1 MDHYLSRQYENRD
14 MATLLR
20 FASEATAVRLPGL
33 TYWNPGD
40 VAWQLGMFPP
50 GADLSGHV
58 RMWEGAS
65 GVVALA
71 IFEPPL
77 HFAFDL
83 HPRLGLDTS
92 LADDVLS
99 WVEQRRRGIVVGG
112 GAVPVAYQMLGEST
126 LSTEVLESDAAR
138 ISFLEIR
145 GYVRVERHSV
155 RYSRDLDEPV
165 GLAALPKGMRFRHVT
180 DDDIEARAELHRDAW
195 SVWGASSFSESRYR
209 RLRANPVYDQT
220 LDIVLESADGNLLS
234 YCICWFD
241 RENGIGHFE
250 PVGTRPAFA
259 GQGLGRALVMEGL
272 RRLKER
278 GAHTALIGTASVN
291 EPALR
296 TYAACG
302 FKLVERQYYYSRLIG
317 P

>member
-1 MDHYLSRQYENRD
+1 M
-14 MATLLR
+14 
-20 FASEATAVRLPGL
+20 RLPGP
-33 TYWNPGD
+33 YWNPGD
-40 VAWQLGMFPP
+40 VAGNGHVPP

-180 DDDIEARAELHRDAW
+180 DDDIEARAELHAW

-220 LDIVLESADGNLLS
+220 LDIVLESAEATFS
-234 YCICWFD
+234 
-241 RENGIGHFE
+241 
-250 PVGTRPAFA
+250 A
-259 GQGLGRALVMEGL
+259 
-272 RRLKER
+272 
-278 GAHTALIGTASVN
+278 TASAGSTGRTVSAISSRSAPVPPS
-291 EPALR
+291 PAR
-296 TYAACG
+296 ASA
-302 FKLVERQYYYSRLIG
+302 VRW
-317 P
+317 